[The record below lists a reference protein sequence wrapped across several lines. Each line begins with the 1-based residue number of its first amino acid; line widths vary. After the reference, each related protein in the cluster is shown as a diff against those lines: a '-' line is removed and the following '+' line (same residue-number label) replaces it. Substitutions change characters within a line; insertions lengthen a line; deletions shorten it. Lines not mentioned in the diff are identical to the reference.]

1 MESTWSLH
9 GETLD
14 NEPTLEE
21 IRAGHFQH
29 AGSSN
34 SSFDP
39 YVDPSMNIIHDVFPS
54 FATRHEEEVVYD
66 TTDADHAF
74 SNVDNDDYDKYNR
87 LLVKAQTPLYPR
99 CNVTV
104 LGAIIEQIKTKVD
117 SNWSNVSFNRN
128 LVNIKKL
135 IPLGN
140 NFPHNFDKVQ
150 SMLKDLGLGYENIDA
165 CKNNCVLFYGVIN
178 KNLDYCPVCKAS
190 RWKSS
195 SSSSKKKRIPKK
207 VLCYFPLIRR
217 LKRMY
222 MSSHTSEK
230 MR

>member
-1 MESTWSLH
+1 M
-9 GETLD
+9 D
-14 NEPTLEE
+14 
-21 IRAGHFQH
+21 
-29 AGSSN
+29 
-34 SSFDP
+34 
-39 YVDPSMNIIHDVFPS
+39 IIHDAFSS
-54 FATRHEEEVVYD
+54 FAARHEEEVVYE
-66 TTDADHAF
+66 TTDADYAF

-87 LLVKAQTPLYPR
+87 LLDKAQTPLYPG

-104 LGAIIEQIKTKVD
+104 LGAIIEQIITKVD

-135 IPLGN
+135 LPPGN
-140 NFPHNFDKVQ
+140 NFPHSFDKVQ
-150 SMLKDLGLGYENIDA
+150 SMLKDLGLGYENDA
-165 CKNNCVLFYGVIN
+165 CKNNYVLFYGVIN
-178 KNLDYCPVCKAS
+178 KDLDYCPVCKAL

-207 VLCYFPLIRR
+207 VLHYFPLIPR

-230 MR
+230 MRWHGVTRKNDDTLRQSADGEVWKSFDRSFPDFAEDIRNVRLGRV